1 MMPEWYALRSKPR
14 KEMILWRQLEARKV
28 ENFFPC
34 IRVTPVNPRSRHLRP
49 YFPGYMFVRADLE
62 QTGQSQFNFMPYAI
76 GLVNFGSQP
85 ARVPADFIHALRQR
99 MAEIAEAG
107 GELFYD
113 LKKGDPVWIT
123 DGPFDG
129 YRAIFDAR
137 LPGNERVSVLLEMLS
152 DQLVP
157 LEMSA
162 AYIEK
167 ARVTQ
172 TFKQPLRH

>member
-1 MMPEWYALRSKPR
+1 MTAQWYALRSKPR
-14 KEMILWRQLEARKV
+14 KELILWRQLENRKL

-34 IRVTPVNPRSRHLRP
+34 VRVTPVNPRSRHLRP

-62 QTGQSQFNFMPYAI
+62 QEGQSKFNFMPYSI
-76 GLVNFGSQP
+76 GLVGFDGNP
-85 ARVPADFIHALRQR
+85 AKVPADFILALKKR
-99 MAEIAEAG
+99 MVQIAEAG

-113 LKKGDPVWIT
+113 MNRGDPVWIIG
-123 DGPFDG
+123 GPFDG

-137 LPGNERVSVLLEMLS
+137 LSGEHRVRVLLEMLS

-162 AYIEK
+162 AFIEK
-167 ARVTQ
+167 AKNVRQ
-172 TFKQPLRH
+172 AIRH